1 MIKINLVIHTLNYL
15 WKGVLLVLIL
25 LFFGLEIYTLF
36 TQNYE
41 GNIDLPQQTGN
52 FAHVREILAKEQQ
65 KDEFCFAVIGDTQ
78 SHGTFEQIAKELR
91 SEPLSFAVF
100 LGDFVRKGT
109 EGNHNYFKSEY
120 ATEFDFPFPT
130 FFVVGNHDIDKNNFP
145 LSRFEEIYGPS
156 IFSFE
161 YQKCLFV
168 ILRTLNEPYSNEE
181 SLQFL
186 EKLISKKDLPN
197 YNKIFVF
204 MHIPPPI
211 SSDFKAREF
220 KGSLE
225 IVSFIE
231 KLKAN
236 YVIAGDYHGYARIAI
251 RNTVYL
257 ITGGGG
263 AHLEEGKFGQFHHA
277 LVLKLTKNAVS
288 EKILMV
294 NRKEEL
300 GDRIES
306 LVLADIYPWMKNNL
320 FAVSFLN
327 IIALLCG
334 FKVTSRTL
342 RNGSIVY
349 D

>member
-15 WKGVLLVLIL
+15 WKGVLLVLII
-25 LFFGLEIYTLF
+25 LFLGLEIYTVF

-41 GNIDLPQQTGN
+41 GNIDLPQRTGN
-52 FAHVREILAKEQQ
+52 FAHVREMLAKEKQ
-65 KDEFCFAVIGDTQ
+65 KDEFCFAVIGDAQ

-120 ATEFDFPFPT
+120 ATEFNFLFPA
-130 FFVVGNHDIDKNNFP
+130 FFVVGNHDVDISDFP

-168 ILRTLNEPYSNEE
+168 VLRTLNEPYSNEE

-186 EKLISKKDLPN
+186 EKLISEKNLPN
-197 YNKIFVF
+197 YHKIFVF

-211 SSDFKAREF
+211 SSDFRAREF
-220 KGSLE
+220 KGSSE
-225 IVSFIE
+225 IISLIE
-231 KLKAN
+231 RLKAD
-236 YVIAGDYHGYARIAI
+236 YVIAGDYHGYARIATRDTI
-251 RNTVYL
+251 YL

-263 AHLEEGKFGQFHHA
+263 AHLEEEKFGQFHHA
-277 LVLKLTKNAVS
+277 LVLRLTKDAVS

-294 NRKEEL
+294 NRKERLE
-300 GDRIES
+300 DRIEN
-306 LVLADIYPWMKNNL
+306 LALAGIYPWMKNNL

-327 IIALLCG
+327 IIALLG
-334 FKVTSRTL
+334 SYKVVSR
-342 RNGSIVY
+342 IF
-349 D
+349 

>member
-1 MIKINLVIHTLNYL
+1 MLKINLVIHKLSSL
-15 WKGVLLVLIL
+15 WKSILLVLIL
-25 LFFGLEIYTLF
+25 LFFGFEIYTMF
-36 TQNYE
+36 IQNYE
-41 GNIDLPQQTGN
+41 GNIDLPQRTGN
-52 FAHVREILAKEQQ
+52 FAHVREMLAKEQQ
-65 KDEFCFAVIGDTQ
+65 KDEFCFGVIGDTQ

-120 ATEFDFPFPT
+120 TTEFAFPFPT
-130 FFVVGNHDIDKNNFP
+130 FFVVGNHDVDINNFP
-145 LSRFEEIYGPS
+145 LSRFEEVYGPS

-168 ILRTLNEPYSNEE
+168 VLRILNEPYSNEE

-186 EKLISKKDLPN
+186 EKLSSEKDLPN

-211 SSDFKAREF
+211 SSDFSAREF
-220 KGSLE
+220 KGSTE
-225 IVSFIE
+225 IISFIE
-231 KLKAN
+231 KLKAD

-251 RNTVYL
+251 NNTVYL
-257 ITGGGG
+257 VTGGGG
-263 AHLEEGKFGQFHHA
+263 AHLEERKFGRFHHA
-277 LVLKLTKNAVS
+277 LVLKVTKDSIS

-300 GDRIES
+300 GDRIENF
-306 LVLADIYPWMKNNL
+306 VLAYIYPWMRNNL
-320 FAVSFLN
+320 LAVSFLN
-327 IIALLCG
+327 IIVMLYG
-334 FKVTSRTL
+334 FKVTTKIL
-342 RNGSIVY
+342 RNDSIVN